1 MHELKFQTHRYI
13 KHDSRGWLGMYELCV
28 GLYIETMCSLRPKTR
43 IPSKT
48 NLPLPIWKH
57 KVGDVREI
65 FGHKVDEANSM
76 SFLHVTPVLAP
87 DRQLCRLNSMGE

>member
-48 NLPLPIWKH
+48 NLPYPYGSTKW
-57 KVGDVREI
+57 
-65 FGHKVDEANSM
+65 AM
-76 SFLHVTPVLAP
+76 SGRFLGI
-87 DRQLCRLNSMGE
+87 R